1 MSAKVPS
8 RDFAQGRV
16 KKLQRMRRPVVL
28 ELPAQLEPRNYIAR
42 ALARRAASSAAG
54 KHVRGRGAQRR
65 ADKVALA
72 KLIRA
77 AGMEA
82 A

>member
-16 KKLQRMRRPVVL
+16 KKLQRMRQPVAL
-28 ELPAQLEPRNYIAR
+28 QLLAQSEPRNFIAR
-42 ALARRAASSAAG
+42 ALARRSTSSAAG
-54 KHVRGRGAQRR
+54 RHVRGRGAQRR

-72 KLIRA
+72 KLVH
-77 AGMEA
+77 GCGKEA